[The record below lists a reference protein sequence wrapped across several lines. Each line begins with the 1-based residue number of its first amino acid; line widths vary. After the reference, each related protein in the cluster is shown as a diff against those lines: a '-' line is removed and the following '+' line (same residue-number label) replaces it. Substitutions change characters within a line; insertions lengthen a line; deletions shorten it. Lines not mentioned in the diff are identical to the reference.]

1 MNWGYKLSADISFKY
16 ERCVAQNMYVELEKR
31 EVSTVQH
38 KKYNFLLASKMT
50 SSFYYSPTGVN
61 PSEKWTINE
70 AGHCDVC
77 FSTLNVREK
86 GS

>member
-1 MNWGYKLSADISFKY
+1 MSVVWHKI
-16 ERCVAQNMYVELEKR
+16 CTYVELEKR

-38 KKYNFLLASKMT
+38 KKYNSLLASNMT